1 MKFYLAGIAG
11 AAVTGVLAIAGS
23 LATADFAQA
32 ALVNLTYDLELNGMS
47 SGTCPGGVCGIV
59 TVVGDTASSLTY
71 TIDLAPGVSF
81 HGNHSGS
88 SGTGPVLYFEL
99 TEFESDHLQRRRGVG
114 DDRDEIVLLQFSG
127 QRKRCSK
134 PGELP
139 RDV

>member
-23 LATADFAQA
+23 LATAEFAQA

-88 SGTGPVLYFEL
+88 SGTGPVFYFEL
-99 TEFESDHLQRRRGVG
+99 TNSNPITFSGVG
-114 DDRDEIVLLQFSG
+114 VSGRSGRNRTPTILRSAEALLQT
-127 QRKRCSK
+127 R
-134 PGELP
+134 ELP